1 MIKNGIT
8 SSNVS
13 LNKSN
18 HEENEFYHKYNF
30 QVSLY
35 VFPYKS
41 DEILVSAVGHKILV
55 EAKQKKPKMI
65 ENGSKTSSA
74 FWRNYF
80 VPEEYDM
87 TRLKYKVF
95 EDGMLTI
102 CVPRKDSNNNIKP
115 STLIY
120 KLDA

>member
-1 MIKNGIT
+1 MIENNLSSSTNSLVKN
-8 SSNVS
+8 
-13 LNKSN
+13 LNDDSD
-18 HEENEFYHKYNF
+18 FLHKYNF

-35 VFPYKS
+35 VFPYKTE
-41 DEILVSAVGHKILV
+41 EIVVSAVGHKILV
-55 EAKQKKPKMI
+55 EAKQRKVNII

-87 TRLKYKVF
+87 MKLKYKIF

-102 CVPRKDSNNNIKP
+102 SVPRKDSANNVKP

-120 KLDA
+120 KLDV